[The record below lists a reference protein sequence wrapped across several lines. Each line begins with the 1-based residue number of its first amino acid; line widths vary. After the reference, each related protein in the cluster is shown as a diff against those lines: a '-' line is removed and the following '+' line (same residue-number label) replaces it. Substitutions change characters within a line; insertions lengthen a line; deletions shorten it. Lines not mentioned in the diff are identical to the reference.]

1 MQGGPP
7 PAPPRPRQV
16 ALPEPEM
23 APLEDEPHR
32 WWIWL
37 LVVLTVLLVA
47 GIILLA
53 AQPWN

>member
-1 MQGGPP
+1 MQAGAAPV
-7 PAPPRPRQV
+7 PPRPRV
-16 ALPEPEM
+16 VSLPEPM
-23 APLEDEPHR
+23 APLEDEPRR

-37 LVVLTVLLVA
+37 LVLLTVLLVA